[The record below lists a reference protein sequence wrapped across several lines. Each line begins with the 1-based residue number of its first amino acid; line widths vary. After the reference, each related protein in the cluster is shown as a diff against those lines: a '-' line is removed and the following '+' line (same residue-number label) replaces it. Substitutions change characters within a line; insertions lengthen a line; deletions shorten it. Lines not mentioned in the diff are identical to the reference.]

1 MRARTLC
8 YDERMGRAEWAVSEV
23 PALGRDL
30 GARAGGQSVALLVG
44 GILGS
49 VLLVPATVAL
59 VHTVLH
65 PETPRVVGALELADR
80 RGVPDGSVIESELRM
95 DPSSALELQGPEDD
109 PDVLVALA
117 EPADVVVLGR
127 ASDPE
132 LRPVLEL
139 LRRAAAAD
147 PDAVA
152 NRELEWPARR
162 LRGRIHDV
170 DESGEGFWKLAPEDV
185 LGFTR
190 GHLVLDPPPAI
201 RVLDLEDSTE
211 WGGPDSMLAW
221 ALWAWALLAVAAFWG
236 ALFWTRRRARAGVE
250 GVTPADLLAR
260 DPGLVTVLCF
270 FTLGVYQIYWNW
282 VATRALRRIAGRP
295 DLLPGIDLVL
305 SVLTLG
311 VWGVYVHVRNAAIV
325 DALLQPL
332 RVSNVRWQVLGLY
345 LASIFC
351 SLTVFG
357 ALYRLAEGYREVTF
371 LELRGELGS
380 RSAGAAP

>member
-1 MRARTLC
+1 MRARTVC
-8 YDERMGRAEWAVSEV
+8 YDDRMGRAEWAVSEV
-23 PALGRDL
+23 PAVGRDL
-30 GARAGGQSVALLVG
+30 GARAGGQSIALLLG

-59 VHTVLH
+59 VHTVLY
-65 PETPRVVGALELADR
+65 PEVPRVVSDLELQDR
-80 RGVPDGSVIESELRM
+80 RAVPDGTVVEAPLRM
-95 DPSSALELQGPEDD
+95 DPSSALALRSPEDD

-117 EPADVVVLGR
+117 EPGDVVVFGR

-139 LRRAAAAD
+139 LRRAATED

-152 NRELEWPARR
+152 NRELVWPVRR
-162 LRGRIHDV
+162 LRGRVHDI
-170 DESGEGFWKLAPEDV
+170 DETGEGFWKLATEDV

-201 RVLDLEDSTE
+201 RVIDLEDTTAWS
-211 WGGPDSMLAW
+211 GSNSMLEW
-221 ALWAWALLAVAAFWG
+221 ALWAWAILAVAAFWG
-236 ALFWTRRRARAGVE
+236 ALFWTRRRARAGAE
-250 GVTPADLLAR
+250 GVTPADLVVR

-270 FTLGVYQIYWNW
+270 FTLGIYQIYWNW
-282 VATRALRRIAGRP
+282 VATRALRHIAGRP
-295 DLLPGIDLVL
+295 DILPGIDLLL

-325 DALLQPL
+325 DQLLQPL

-351 SLTVFG
+351 SLTVLG

-371 LELRGELGS
+371 LELRGELGP
-380 RSAGAAP
+380 RGAVAAP